1 MRYAS
6 SHTRSPSRNN
16 KSLLNWTLLWGSLLI
31 VIFII
36 QYFIGGSQISENTL
50 GWLSVSWSWKIV
62 ITNINGK
69 KRDIVAE
76 DTFSSSDSLI
86 SILSGNAHITGNSLD
101 VWADK
106 WAEISYET
114 TNWSG
119 WSLGIIQW
127 RSWIEGGKDSLIKLK
142 HIDLVPKEGSIILVE
157 QQRIYSIAY
166 VLKWS
171 IEVRAGGSRDYILE
185 AGKWIKVSQSDLISP
200 GTSLASLSDTIDDS
214 IKQNPFFI
222 SRNGQEILNQ
232 NVIKNQT
239 WTTISSSGTN
249 QLISQINGIWG
260 KSITIT
266 SPIDGAIVSGNSL
279 KVEWKII
286 NPLVLRIMINDREA
300 LINKQTQ
307 SFSLGGIPIISD
319 TLDIVYKA
327 YNEWGNLIERGVL
340 TLYSE
345 VKKQG
350 TDRLIPTTFPT
361 SDKTFRILSPSENPY
376 KTNINSVTVSW
387 SVPKSTVEYIT
398 VNNFRLKK
406 FAPNSSTWY
415 YYANTSYG
423 TMKEGFNL
431 YEIKFFATNDTLLST
446 QLFTI
451 IKEWGTSTLS
461 WE

>member
-6 SHTRSPSRNN
+6 SPGRSPSRNN

-31 VIFII
+31 AIFIV
-36 QYFIGGSQISENTL
+36 QYFIGSTQTNENRL
-50 GWLSVSWSWKIV
+50 NWLSVSGSGKII
-62 ITNINGK
+62 ITTINGK
-69 KRDIVAE
+69 KRDVVVE

-86 SILSGNAHITGNSLD
+86 SILSWNAHITGNKLD

-119 WSLGIIQW
+119 GSLIIMQW
-127 RSWIEGGKDSLIKLK
+127 RSWIEGGQDSLIKLK
-142 HIDLVPKEGSIILVE
+142 HIDLSPKEWSIILVE
-157 QQRIYSIAY
+157 QQRIYSIVY
-166 VLKWS
+166 VLKWN
-171 IEVRAGGSRDYILE
+171 IEVRASGSRDYILE
-185 AGKWIKVSQSDLISP
+185 AGKGIKVSQSDLISP

-232 NVIKNQT
+232 YVIKNQT
-239 WTTISSSGTN
+239 GTTISSSGTN
-249 QLISQINGIWG
+249 QMITQINGTWG

-266 SPIDGAIVSGNSL
+266 SPIDGAVISGNSL

-286 NPLVLRIMINDREA
+286 NPLVSRVMINDREV

-307 SFSLGGIPIISD
+307 SFSLGGMPIVSD

-327 YNEWGNLIERGVL
+327 YNEWGNLLERGVL

-345 VKKQG
+345 AKRQG
-350 TDRLIPTTFPT
+350 TDTLIPTTFPA
-361 SDKTFRILSPSENPY
+361 SDKIFRILNPAENPY
-376 KTNINSVTVSW
+376 KTNLNSITVSW
-387 SVPKSTVEYIT
+387 SVPKNTVEYIT

-406 FAPNSSTWY
+406 FASNSSAWY

-431 YEIKFFATNDTLLST
+431 YEIKFYAANDTLLST

-451 IKEWGTSTLS
+451 IKEWGTPTLS